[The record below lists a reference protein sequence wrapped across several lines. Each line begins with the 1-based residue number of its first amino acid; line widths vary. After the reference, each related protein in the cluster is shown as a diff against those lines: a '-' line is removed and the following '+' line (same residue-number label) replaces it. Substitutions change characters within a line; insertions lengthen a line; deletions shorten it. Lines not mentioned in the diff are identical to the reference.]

1 MLWVQ
6 QKNGQARSLPSMI
19 NDMIL
24 TLIVETLF
32 EQVDEDSYRILEVSL
47 KTLYRVFRFS
57 YYDMHVREIPAR
69 AKSSYDPRQRDDAD
83 EPEQFDDDTS
93 GDSVNSIPIRQLK
106 PCIYGEATFVGHPD
120 DFLRLGHD
128 VCLLR
133 PSLEHEISG
142 MIIGRGGDQA
152 LGATFWR

>member
-1 MLWVQ
+1 
-6 QKNGQARSLPSMI
+6 
-19 NDMIL
+19 
-24 TLIVETLF
+24 
-32 EQVDEDSYRILEVSL
+32 
-47 KTLYRVFRFS
+47 
-57 YYDMHVREIPAR
+57 MHVREILAR

-93 GDSVNSIPIRQLK
+93 GDSVNSIPVRQLK
-106 PCIYGEATFVGHPD
+106 PCIYGEATFVEHPD

-133 PSLEHEISG
+133 PGLEYEKNG
-142 MIIGRGGDQA
+142 MIIGGGGNQA